1 MSVLRCL
8 IKLARGSVCGN
19 NSVVVTINKTVVSA
33 SEVDKFEVKKL

>member
-8 IKLARGSVCGN
+8 IKLARGSVCG